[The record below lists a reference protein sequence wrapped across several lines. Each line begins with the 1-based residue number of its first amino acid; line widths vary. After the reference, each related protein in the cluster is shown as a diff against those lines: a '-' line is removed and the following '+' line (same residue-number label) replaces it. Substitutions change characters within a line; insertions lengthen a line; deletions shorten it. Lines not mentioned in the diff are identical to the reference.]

1 MTNNIKLPPIPKP
14 HTPPVFATAA
24 NTPSVKA
31 GYELGGYEKTPPLFD
46 EHQLEAYAREAV
58 RLNAQEA
65 PFKEALAAG
74 DFYPQVHGYGSEV
87 QTQVATGTQEA
98 PAQPL
103 TVPDAQE
110 KDLLQAIQE
119 RDAADDY
126 IDALLDEV
134 LGTDRPEWS
143 SAYGHAD
150 AIEQVRERI
159 NTLMKPSIDKA
170 WDRFQSSVAPQP
182 AQPAE
187 QQGDALVTMPDG
199 IERMAVNRY
208 RPVPSGVLAYKVVG
222 GDGYRSLFFG
232 TKDECQIVA
241 RKLTEAFLDGAHA
254 ALAAQAQE
262 AAPAA
267 PAAPQPAQPAQHPDD
282 EAVDT
287 FSAAMKQ
294 KLAQAREKGRGG
306 WETCPPEELSR
317 MLREHVEKGDPRD
330 VANFC
335 MFLWS
340 LGHGITAP
348 QPAQPLDLGVMEL
361 AESVGLI
368 GPASRTHDLHGAI
381 QRFHDLIVVNASI
394 KAALHFADGL
404 AQPAQQPLTDEQAAS
419 LAKQL
424 GWDTMPERFPLIVRA
439 VEQAH
444 RIGVKNEH

>member
-1 MTNNIKLPPIPKP
+1 MTDIKLPPIPKP

-110 KDLLQAIQE
+110 KDLLRAIQE

-182 AQPAE
+182 AQP
-187 QQGDALVTMPDG
+187 
-199 IERMAVNRY
+199 
-208 RPVPSGVLAYKVVG
+208 
-222 GDGYRSLFFG
+222 
-232 TKDECQIVA
+232 
-241 RKLTEAFLDGAHA
+241 
-254 ALAAQAQE
+254 
-262 AAPAA
+262 
-267 PAAPQPAQPAQHPDD
+267 
-282 EAVDT
+282 
-287 FSAAMKQ
+287 
-294 KLAQAREKGRGG
+294 
-306 WETCPPEELSR
+306 
-317 MLREHVEKGDPRD
+317 
-330 VANFC
+330 
-335 MFLWS
+335 
-340 LGHGITAP
+340 
-348 QPAQPLDLGVMEL
+348 LDLGVMEL

-368 GPASRTHDLHGAI
+368 GPASRTDDLHEAI

>member
-182 AQPAE
+182 AQPA
-187 QQGDALVTMPDG
+187 
-199 IERMAVNRY
+199 
-208 RPVPSGVLAYKVVG
+208 
-222 GDGYRSLFFG
+222 
-232 TKDECQIVA
+232 
-241 RKLTEAFLDGAHA
+241 
-254 ALAAQAQE
+254 
-262 AAPAA
+262 
-267 PAAPQPAQPAQHPDD
+267 QHPDD

>member
-1 MTNNIKLPPIPKP
+1 MTDIKLPPIPKP

-110 KDLLQAIQE
+110 KDLLRAIQE

-170 WDRFQSSVAPQP
+170 WDRFQSSV
-182 AQPAE
+182 
-187 QQGDALVTMPDG
+187 
-199 IERMAVNRY
+199 
-208 RPVPSGVLAYKVVG
+208 
-222 GDGYRSLFFG
+222 
-232 TKDECQIVA
+232 
-241 RKLTEAFLDGAHA
+241 
-254 ALAAQAQE
+254 
-262 AAPAA
+262 
-267 PAAPQPAQPAQHPDD
+267 
-282 EAVDT
+282 
-287 FSAAMKQ
+287 
-294 KLAQAREKGRGG
+294 
-306 WETCPPEELSR
+306 
-317 MLREHVEKGDPRD
+317 
-330 VANFC
+330 
-335 MFLWS
+335 
-340 LGHGITAP
+340 AP